1 MGLWNFVRQFCK
13 EPRTIGAIAPS
24 SNLLAQRIVEPVDF
38 SQTRVIVEYGPGTG
52 VFTRH
57 ILSLMNE
64 NTVFFG
70 LELNEHMNHLASSSI
85 PEVTIYQDSAS
96 EVCKYLK
103 QYGVAHADAIIS
115 GLPWAVFPENL
126 QDEILS
132 QTVAGLPDGGFFAS
146 FAYLHGLILPSGT
159 RFRTKLKQHFSSV
172 EISPVVWR
180 NLPPAIVYWCR
191 K

>member
-1 MGLWNFVRQFCK
+1 MGFLSFVRQFCR

-24 SNLLAQRIVEPVDF
+24 SSLLAKRIVEPVDF
-38 SQTRVIVEYGPGTG
+38 SQARVIVEYGPGTG
-52 VFTRH
+52 VFTRQ
-57 ILSLMNE
+57 ILSQMNKD
-64 NTVFFG
+64 TVFFG
-70 LELNEHMNHLASSSI
+70 LELNEHMNRLASSSI

-103 QYGVAHADAIIS
+103 QYGVSHADAIIS

-132 QTVAGLPDGGFFAS
+132 ETVTGLSEGGFFAT

-159 RFRTKLKQHFSSV
+159 RFRSKLKQHFSSV
-172 EISPVVWR
+172 EISPVVWK